1 MDCTIVRLEAGTGVQ
16 LLGLA
21 VSDAPARIHYVLTVA
36 QSGNAGA
43 SMISEIGDVDVPPHI
58 PTEFGHTR
66 LPLRDTQLDA
76 HLIVTWEEGKIECDL
91 VQAPDDV

>member
-21 VSDAPARIHYVLTVA
+21 VSDVSARIHYVLTVA
-36 QSGNAGA
+36 QSGSAGD
-43 SMISEIGDVDVPPHI
+43 SVISEIGDVDVSPHM

-76 HLIVTWEEGKIECDL
+76 HLTVTWDSGKIECDL
-91 VQAPDDV
+91 VQAPD